1 MAAKRLRSSFSRR
14 LARALSRPLAVAAVV
29 VAAGCGSDPTGVSIV
44 DTRFASSLEV
54 DLDASTRT
62 ATGLYYRDIVVGP
75 GAQAGAGSNV
85 TVRYTLYQ
93 TNGQQREAGTLP
105 PFTLGTGAMIDGFD
119 EGIRGMRVGG
129 TRQLIVPPH
138 LGYNDNTILVFR
150 VELLSIN

>member
-1 MAAKRLRSSFSRR
+1 MAASRLLRAFTAPFTRS
-14 LARALSRPLAVAAVV
+14 LAVAAVV
-29 VAAGCGSDPTGVSIV
+29 LVAGCGSDPTGVSIV

-62 ATGLYYRDIVVGP
+62 ATGLYYRDIIVGT
-75 GAQAGAGSNV
+75 GAQANVGSTV
-85 TVRYTLYQ
+85 VVRYTLYQ

-105 PFTLGTGAMIDGFD
+105 AFTIGTRAMIDGFD

-150 VELLSIN
+150 VELLSVT